1 MQTGWLTIRRR
12 SGITGTVFMTP
23 WIIGFFVFTAFPM
36 LYSIWLSVCSVN
48 FELTGISTEF
58 VGIKWYTEAL
68 REDPNFI
75 PQLIDTIKF
84 IGFLTPMILV
94 VSVLFAVL
102 LNRQLKGKGFFRAL
116 FFFPVVFINGPV
128 MNKLI
133 GNDATSIIR
142 PEDYSVY
149 RIIETLPDIISIPLI
164 YIFDNV
170 VMILWFSG
178 VQILTILT
186 SLQKING
193 SLYEAASIDGA
204 SGWQVFWKIT
214 LPSLKPMLLV
224 SAVYTIV
231 DLSNYSGNKIT
242 AYIKTNMT
250 ATQKTY
256 SYSAAMSWMYSV
268 CVLLLLLLAFI
279 ILNGRRQKNDL

>member
-116 FFFPVVFINGPV
+116 FFFQVVFINGPV

-133 GNDATSIIR
+133 GNDATSIIK